1 MKTDIITIGGV
12 TIHGYGL
19 MIAIGFILAIFVA
32 EFRAKK
38 YKLRD
43 ESVIDIA
50 LIAGIGGFLGAK
62 LLFVIVEFKAF
73 LEAPLEVLGSSGFV
87 VYGGIIFGVLFN
99 IIYCKMKKLNFG
111 EYFDLVMPEIA
122 LAQGFGRLGC
132 FLAGCCYGEVT
143 TSRFG
148 VVFPESS
155 GFAPAGVRLV
165 PTQLMSACGDFLNM
179 ALLMFIAYKFGYT
192 AWKNLKNKDSNKKH
206 FLAGDVGLIYF
217 ITYGVGRFIIEFF
230 RGDVRG
236 SIGVLSTSQFISVI
250 AVVLGVVLLVINHKF
265 VGEFYD
271 KKEKEA
277 L

>member
-1 MKTDIITIGGV
+1 MKTDIFTIGGV

-62 LLFVIVEFKAF
+62 LLYVIVEFKAF
-73 LEAPLEVLGSSGFV
+73 LEAPLAVLGSSGFV

-99 IIYCKMKKLNFG
+99 IIYCKIKKLNFG

-192 AWKNLKNKDSNKKH
+192 AWKNLKNKDVGRKH
-206 FLAGDVGLIYF
+206 LLAGDVGLIYF

-265 VGEFYD
+265 VGEFYE

>member
-50 LIAGIGGFLGAK
+50 LIAGIGGFVGAK

-192 AWKNLKNKDSNKKH
+192 AWKNLKNKDVSRKH
-206 FLAGDVGLIYF
+206 LLAGDVGLIYF

-265 VGEFYD
+265 VGEFYE

>member
-1 MKTDIITIGGV
+1 MKTDIFTIGGV

-132 FLAGCCYGEVT
+132 FLAGCCYGEIT

-155 GFAPAGVRLV
+155 GFAPSGVRLV

-192 AWKNLKNKDSNKKH
+192 AWKNLKNKDVGRKH
-206 FLAGDVGLIYF
+206 LLAGDVGLIYF

>member
-1 MKTDIITIGGV
+1 MKTDIFTIGGV

-132 FLAGCCYGEVT
+132 FLAGCCYGKLT

-192 AWKNLKNKDSNKKH
+192 AWKNLKNKDNSKKH
-206 FLAGDVGLIYF
+206 LLAGDVGLIYF

-265 VGEFYD
+265 VGDFYD

>member
-50 LIAGIGGFLGAK
+50 LIAGIGGFVGAK

-99 IIYCKMKKLNFG
+99 LIYCKVKKLNFG

-192 AWKNLKNKDSNKKH
+192 AWKNLKNKDVGKKH
-206 FLAGDVGLIYF
+206 LLAGDVGLIYF

>member
-1 MKTDIITIGGV
+1 MKTDIFTIGGV

-132 FLAGCCYGEVT
+132 FLAGCCYGEIT

-192 AWKNLKNKDSNKKH
+192 AWKNLKNKDVNKKH
-206 FLAGDVGLIYF
+206 LLAGDLGLIYF

>member
-1 MKTDIITIGGV
+1 MKTDIFTIGGV

-62 LLFVIVEFKAF
+62 LLYVIVEFKAF

-132 FLAGCCYGEVT
+132 FLAGCCYGEIT

-192 AWKNLKNKDSNKKH
+192 AWKNLKNKDVNKKH
-206 FLAGDVGLIYF
+206 LLAGDLGLIYF

>member
-1 MKTDIITIGGV
+1 MKTDIFTIGGV

-62 LLFVIVEFKAF
+62 LLYVIVEFKAF
-73 LEAPLEVLGSSGFV
+73 LESPLAVLGSSGFV

-132 FLAGCCYGEVT
+132 FLAGCCYGKLT

-192 AWKNLKNKDSNKKH
+192 AWKNLKNKDVGRKH
-206 FLAGDVGLIYF
+206 LLAGDVGLIYF